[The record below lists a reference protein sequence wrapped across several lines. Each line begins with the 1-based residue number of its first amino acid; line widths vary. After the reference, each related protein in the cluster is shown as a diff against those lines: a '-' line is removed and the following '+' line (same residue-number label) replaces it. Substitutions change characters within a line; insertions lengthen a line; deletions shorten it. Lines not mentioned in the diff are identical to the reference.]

1 MKDEWEVQLQE
12 KFSFMKQ
19 SRVDEETNVYRR
31 WGCEC
36 SGGWYRLLYDL
47 CQEITDRYAEDGLE
61 VDIVVRQVK
70 EKMESLRFYYTYE
83 DITDKSKQSLRDDVA
98 RIVHSYEE
106 KSKTICEICGQ
117 DGDMRMD
124 MMRKKTLCD
133 RCYSN
138 YLQKIRERMGR

>member
-47 CQEITDRYAEDGLE
+47 CQEITDRLVMIGGSR
-61 VDIVVRQVK
+61 V
-70 EKMESLRFYYTYE
+70 
-83 DITDKSKQSLRDDVA
+83 KQS
-98 RIVHSYEE
+98 EW
-106 KSKTICEICGQ
+106 
-117 DGDMRMD
+117 
-124 MMRKKTLCD
+124 D
-133 RCYSN
+133 RLII
-138 YLQKIRERMGR
+138 LQNV